1 MADVSLLLVGHVT
14 GSGSEQGHQ
23 HLAELD
29 ELTAAL
35 PVGALVQGAQGAE
48 EARGL
53 EGGSGHGAAGDLKVE
68 GAGGLAVG
76 GVDAVV
82 EGYMGLGNGAAPAPH
97 AQGTAAEEGV
107 CLLEEV
113 QAQQRIGQ
121 LAGIGLE
128 GGLVFFMKLL
138 RSGAGVGHR
147 IHLLVSVCVLCVYL
161 NYKRKGG
168 EGQGTGVDSPAKGR
182 NPLTG
187 WVKNDTI

>member
-1 MADVSLLLVGHVT
+1 MDVGLLFGGHVP

-48 EARGL
+48 EAGGL
-53 EGGSGHGAAGDLKVE
+53 EGGGGHGAAGDLEVE
-68 GAGGLAVG
+68 GARGVAVR

-82 EGYMGLGNGAAPAPH
+82 EGHVGLGDGAAPAPH

-113 QAQQRIGQ
+113 QAQEGVGQ

-147 IHLLVSVCVLCVYL
+147 IHLLVSVCVSCVYL

-168 EGQGTGVDSPAKGR
+168 EGQGTGGDSPAKGR

-187 WVKNDTI
+187 WAKNDTI